1 MSRKTKSAAFT
12 VACRKLPLRCALS
25 FSTLI
30 LPALLSPES
39 AKAAPDDVASP
50 KTPVN
55 HHAPRPTQSLHV
67 APGSRH
73 AGTRAPARSPA
84 RTVPAARHHQ
94 GPVQGG
100 SEAVEVS
107 SHRSV
112 SRGADNVVS
121 KAVMEQF
128 TPGTSVLKSADR
140 LPGVSFSST
149 DPLGIDLWGASIYV
163 RGFFMDQLGVT
174 LDGIPLNDQT
184 YESNNGLNIIQAA
197 ISDDIDRSIIS
208 EGPGGVA
215 VPSTS
220 TLGGT
225 MQFETGDPKDQLG
238 GKVSQGFGSY
248 SSFRTYA
255 RLDSGKLNSTGTK
268 FMTAYSRSDEGMWA
282 GGGSQFQQQVDAKLV

>member
-1 MSRKTKSAAFT
+1 
-12 VACRKLPLRCALS
+12 
-25 FSTLI
+25 
-30 LPALLSPES
+30 
-39 AKAAPDDVASP
+39 
-50 KTPVN
+50 
-55 HHAPRPTQSLHV
+55 
-67 APGSRH
+67 
-73 AGTRAPARSPA
+73 
-84 RTVPAARHHQ
+84 
-94 GPVQGG
+94 
-100 SEAVEVS
+100 
-107 SHRSV
+107 
-112 SRGADNVVS
+112 
-121 KAVMEQF
+121 MEQF

-238 GKVSQGFGSY
+238 VRFLRVLVAIAPSAPMLAWIVGS
-248 SSFRTYA
+248 
-255 RLDSGKLNSTGTK
+255 
-268 FMTAYSRSDEGMWA
+268 
-282 GGGSQFQQQVDAKLV
+282 